1 LRSDQGIGEEDEE
14 FALVRIGFE
23 VRSESTDR
31 AVVLGVTDYARDP
44 RESECDFRRLFRT
57 GNDGGRDTVEK
68 PLVPRVNRKPARLDE
83 KLIRAAEPRR
93 LTRCENDRITNHGR
107 DS

>member
-1 LRSDQGIGEEDEE
+1 LRGDKGIGEEDEE

-23 VRSESTDR
+23 IRSESTDR
-31 AVVLGVTDYARDP
+31 AVVLGVTDYACDP
-44 RESECDFRRLFRT
+44 RKSEGDFRRLFRT
-57 GNDGGRDTVEK
+57 GNDRGRDTVEK
-68 PLVPRVNRKPARLDE
+68 SLVPRVNGKPARLDK

-93 LTRCENDRITNHGR
+93 LTRRENDRITDHGR